1 MTFKSRIAMVLFAL
15 ACATPAHAGDG
26 PEPFARADALLDP
39 RVLLQGVIREDDVS
53 LLFAY
58 FRAALMAS
66 YEGREAPAPEELARR
81 SEALAAE
88 LKSRGALAG
97 LLLLTAFEAAAR
109 QALREAL
116 PAPVPGA
123 R

>member
-1 MTFKSRIAMVLFAL
+1 MTFKGRIAMVVFAF

-26 PEPFARADALLDP
+26 PEPLARADALLDP

-66 YEGREAPAPEELARR
+66 YEGREASAPEELARR
-81 SEALAAE
+81 AEAIAAE

-97 LLLLTAFEAAAR
+97 LLLLTAFETAAR

-116 PAPVPGA
+116 SAPVSGT